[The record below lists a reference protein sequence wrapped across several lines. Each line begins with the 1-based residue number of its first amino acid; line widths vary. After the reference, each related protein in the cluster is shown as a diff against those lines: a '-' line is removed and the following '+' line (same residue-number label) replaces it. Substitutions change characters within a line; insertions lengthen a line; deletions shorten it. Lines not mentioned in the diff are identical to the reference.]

1 MLSYTIVTC
10 IVLFQTK
17 LSSYSLT
24 YRNRCLFYVLS
35 FQVLYIDF
43 RICLEFKV
51 NLWSVCICLPIYSL
65 ITVCESTPVVN
76 LFFKRSDTMLS
87 SPVIIVTFGPR
98 ELTRERREEISERPG
113 QNNVVVTVE
122 EEDNDQGR

>member
-1 MLSYTIVTC
+1 
-10 IVLFQTK
+10 
-17 LSSYSLT
+17 
-24 YRNRCLFYVLS
+24 
-35 FQVLYIDF
+35 
-43 RICLEFKV
+43 
-51 NLWSVCICLPIYSL
+51 
-65 ITVCESTPVVN
+65 
-76 LFFKRSDTMLS
+76 MLS